1 MIGFV
6 TSFAG
11 QVFNKLTA
19 AAGLATSIGLKPI
32 KYFIDSQ
39 FRDHAIPVAGSVV
52 YSDLWVGAEHS
63 GIYVG
68 DRQISNIV
76 VTDVAESYVRLSDP
90 RDFTSKSIMGRKI
103 YVSCDRR
110 GAVGHDDVAVGAISH
125 VGERSFYGLIFKNCH
140 TFSKKC
146 VNYAPI
152 QAKNIAKAMFTPITK
167 DKNLEN
173 PEWELTIRLL
183 KFAAKKRLGASK
195 WRLWDWDNSAQDT
208 PEPDWDAQNDF
219 FRQQALTPEFIKA
232 LRMELADAQDYEA
245 EISDEA
251 IPDEIR
257 GKLRAFGRTLTQIS
271 DKYDEMAEFLALY
284 PDTGFSYDDFMSCQD
299 TDFTKLAKEL
309 QQNTEIKELVRKL
322 GRNYISETH
331 KKQHKI
337 PKASKSE
344 VHGTHHSD
352 DLMRLLPSELVNL
365 EDETLE
371 TLFYA
376 RLLEKNLLTYELSG
390 TAWENESVN
399 EAQKRYTGPVVA
411 CLDTSASMSGEPL
424 HKAKALLFAT
434 AHILKQENRSLHVIL
449 FGDSGQTK
457 EYTLHGAD
465 DLAGLLGFLQGG
477 FGGGT
482 DFDTPLQ
489 KALDIISDT
498 SDYQKAD
505 ILMISD
511 GDCQLSDGFTQKLH
525 REKQRL
531 DCMVYSVLCNG
542 KRVSDGFSDEVLVL

>member
-1 MIGFV
+1 MFGFV

-39 FRDHAIPVAGSVV
+39 FRDQVVPVAGSVV

-68 DRQISNIV
+68 DGQISNIV
-76 VTDVAESYVRLSDP
+76 VTDIAESHVRLSDP
-90 RDFTSKSIMGRKI
+90 KDFTSKSLLGQKI
-103 YVSCDRR
+103 YVSCDKY
-110 GAVGHDDVAVGAISH
+110 GAVGHYDVATGASDH
-125 VGERSFYGLIFKNCH
+125 VGERSFYGLVFKNCH
-140 TFSKKC
+140 TFSTKC
-146 VNYAPI
+146 VNYAPYQPSFLQKI
-152 QAKNIAKAMFTPITK
+152 SNRFLSLFET
-167 DKNLEN
+167 
-173 PEWELTIRLL
+173 EWEATIREL
-183 KFAAKKRLGASK
+183 KATARERLGASK

-232 LRMELADAQDYEA
+232 LRMELADVLDYEA

-251 IPDEIR
+251 IPDEVR
-257 GKLRAFGRTLTQIS
+257 GKLRAFGRTLAQIS

-309 QQNTEIKELVRKL
+309 QQNTEIKDLVRKL
-322 GRNYISETH
+322 GRNHISETH

-390 TAWENESVN
+390 TAWENESVS

-411 CLDTSASMSGEPL
+411 CLDTSGSMSGEPL

-434 AHILKQENRSLHVIL
+434 THILKQENRSLHVIL
-449 FGDSGQTK
+449 FGDSGQTR
-457 EYTLHGAD
+457 EYTLHGTD
-465 DLAGLLGFLQGG
+465 DLAGWLGFLQGG

-482 DFDTPLQ
+482 DFETPLQ

-531 DCMVYSVLCNG
+531 DCMVYSVLCDG

>member
-1 MIGFV
+1 MFDYTKDFV
-6 TSFAG
+6 IQISEIIIR
-11 QVFNKLTA
+11 
-19 AAGLATSIGLKPI
+19 IGLKKL
-32 KYFIDSQ
+32 KYFIDSK
-39 FRDHAIPVAGSVV
+39 FRDQVAPVVGSVI
-52 YSDLWVGAEHS
+52 YADLYVGVEHS
-63 GIYVG
+63 GIYIG
-68 DRQISNIV
+68 DGQISNIV
-76 VTDVAESYVRLSDP
+76 VTGFAESHVRLSDP
-90 RDFTSKSIMGRKI
+90 RDFTSKSTMGQKI
-103 YVSCDRR
+103 YVSCDEY
-110 GAVGHDDVAVGAISH
+110 GAVGHDDVATLAAGH
-125 VGERSFYGLIFKNCH
+125 VGERSFYGLVYENCH

-152 QAKNIAKAMFTPITK
+152 QAKNIAKK
-167 DKNLEN
+167 DEKLEN
-173 PEWELTIRLL
+173 PEWEDTIREL
-183 KFAAKKRLGASK
+183 KATARERLGASR